1 MFLHFN
7 DYLEEMSYGMLRIK
21 PCYKQELLDY
31 LNDKIKNFY
40 IDDNQLPRA
49 LHTTFPVQTKLC
61 PYNNNIELL
70 KTIDALGKVIDSL
83 YKVNEDYHVTKVTD
97 ITFVEFNWDEESTT
111 EYNILTKIM

>member
-1 MFLHFN
+1 MFLHFT
-7 DYLEEMSYGMLRIK
+7 DYLEDMGYGMLRIK

-49 LHTTFPVQTKLC
+49 LHTTFPVQTKLY
-61 PYNNNIELL
+61 PYNNKLELL
-70 KTIDALGKVIDSL
+70 ETTAALGRVIDSL

-97 ITFVEFNWDEESTT
+97 ITFVKFDWDEESTT
-111 EYNILTKIM
+111 EHNILTRFV